1 MKFKKK
7 LIDKIKNNKAV
18 IGVIG
23 AGYVGLPLIKEFLQK
38 DFVVY
43 GFDND
48 PNKIKN
54 LKTFKSYIN
63 YINLSKLKKKHKINF
78 HPTSDFQFISKLDV
92 IIICLPTPLTRLNTP
107 DMSYI
112 NNALSELK
120 NYLQKGQ
127 LLILESTTYPG
138 TTKEII
144 IPVINQ
150 LKYKIGSDFFIS
162 YSPERQDP
170 GNKDFDLIKT
180 PKLVS
185 GATSICRLISSL
197 LYGKVVK
204 RVVQVRSLEIA
215 ELSKLYEN
223 IYRSINI
230 GLVNEMKIITDKLG
244 INIYDVI
251 NAASTKPFGFSAFY
265 PGPGL
270 GGHCI
275 PIDPYYLSWI
285 ANKNNTKANFI
296 ELSAKINNS
305 MPKYVVDKTFQIL
318 KKNKIKLAESKIL
331 LLGASYKKNVDDP
344 RESPFFKILKIIKTK
359 VGSVKYSDPFIPYL
373 KTSRNYNFKMKSIKV
388 TKEKLKKFDCVVLIT
403 DHDNFPYKLIE
414 KYSKLIVDCRGKF
427 KNLNNKI
434 ASA

>member
-1 MKFKKK
+1 MNYKKS
-7 LIDKIKNNKAV
+7 LINKIKTNKAV

-23 AGYVGLPLIKEFLQK
+23 AGYVGLPLIKEFLQN

-48 PNKIKN
+48 PKKIKN
-54 LKTFKSYIN
+54 LKEFKSYIN
-63 YINLSKLKKKHKINF
+63 YINLSKLKIKHKINF
-78 HPTSDFQFISKLDV
+78 HPTSDYRHISKLDV
-92 IIICLPTPLTRLNTP
+92 IIICLPTPLTKLNTP

-112 NNALSELK
+112 NNALRELK
-120 NYLQKGQ
+120 NFLQKGQ

-144 IPVINQ
+144 IPVINK
-150 LKYKIGSDFFIS
+150 LKYNIGSDFFIS

-185 GATSICRLISSL
+185 GATNNCRLIASL
-197 LYGKVVK
+197 VYGKIVK
-204 RVVQVRSLEIA
+204 RVVEVKTLEIA
-215 ELSKLYEN
+215 ELTKLYEN

-230 GLVNEMKIITDKLG
+230 GLVNEMKIISDKLG

-251 NAASTKPFGFSAFY
+251 DAASTKPFGFSSFY

-305 MPKYVVDKTFQIL
+305 MPKYVVNKIFQNL
-318 KKNKIKLAESKIL
+318 NKNKVKLKESKIL

-344 RESPFFKILKIIKTK
+344 RESPFFKILKIIKSK
-359 VGSVKYSDPFIPYL
+359 VGLVKYSDPFIPYL
-373 KTSRNYNFKMKSIKV
+373 KASRNYNFKMKSIKI
-388 TKEKLKKFDCVVLIT
+388 TKEELKKFDCVALIT

-414 KYSKLIVDCRGKF
+414 KYSKSIVDCRGKF
-427 KNLNNKI
+427 KNSNNKI
-434 ASA
+434 TPA

>member
-1 MKFKKK
+1 MNYNKS
-7 LIDKIKNNKAV
+7 LINKIKTNKAV

-23 AGYVGLPLIKEFLQK
+23 AGYVGLPLIKEFLQN

-48 PNKIKN
+48 PKKIQN
-54 LKTFKSYIN
+54 LKEFKSYIN
-63 YINLSKLKKKHKINF
+63 YINLSKLKIKHKKNF
-78 HPTSDFQFISKLDV
+78 YPTSDYRHISKLDV
-92 IIICLPTPLTRLNTP
+92 IIICLPTPLTKLNTP

-112 NNALSELK
+112 NNALRELK
-120 NYLQKGQ
+120 NFLQKGQ

-144 IPVINQ
+144 IPTINK
-150 LKYKIGSDFFIS
+150 LKYNIGSDFFIS

-185 GATSICRLISSL
+185 GATSNCRLIASL
-197 LYGKVVK
+197 VYGKIVK
-204 RVVQVRSLEIA
+204 RVVEVKTLEIA
-215 ELSKLYEN
+215 ELTKLYEN

-230 GLVNEMKIITDKLG
+230 GLVNEMKIISDKLG

-251 NAASTKPFGFSAFY
+251 DAASTKPFGFSSFY

-305 MPKYVVDKTFQIL
+305 MPKYVVDKIFQNL
-318 KKNKIKLAESKIL
+318 KKNKVKLKESKIL

-344 RESPFFKILKIIKTK
+344 RESPFFKILKIIISK
-359 VGSVKYSDPFIPYL
+359 VGLVKYSDPFIPYL
-373 KTSRNYNFKMKSIKV
+373 KASRNYNFKMKSIKI
-388 TKEKLKKFDCVVLIT
+388 TKEELKKFDCVALIT

-414 KYSKLIVDCRGKF
+414 KYSKSIVDCRGKY
-427 KNLNNKI
+427 KNSNNKI
-434 ASA
+434 TPA